1 MDVFSLRDRVV
12 DDYQRY
18 VRGFVSVSEPNAR
31 RFVEG
36 YFNAET
42 LWPEP
47 LVQLNPAFEPGR
59 SMDELAAAGVVHRD
73 CATFFRRRDHE
84 HDPGLPIRLHAH
96 QEHAL
101 LAARTG
107 ASYVLSTG
115 TGSGKSLA
123 YFIPIVAHVL
133 QRGPWQRV
141 RAIVVYPMN
150 ALCNSQEEALK
161 RFLDWGSSNATRRV
175 TYAKYTGQERD
186 ERRQEIWA

>member
-73 CATFFRRRDHE
+73 CATFFRRRDHVFDRLQTTRSE
-84 HDPGLPIRLHAH
+84 LRKIDETGGPESHGFEDSILTEAVEGVARKDFYGL
-96 QEHAL
+96 
-101 LAARTG
+101 T
-107 ASYVLSTG
+107 
-115 TGSGKSLA
+115 
-123 YFIPIVAHVL
+123 
-133 QRGPWQRV
+133 
-141 RAIVVYPMN
+141 
-150 ALCNSQEEALK
+150 
-161 RFLDWGSSNATRRV
+161 
-175 TYAKYTGQERD
+175 
-186 ERRQEIWA
+186 